1 MDLSVFYSLSEWSM
15 DPEST
20 STINNKGTTNS
31 SSRIPRYNLSHCL
44 VDAVSEKERE
54 IAQNPDIEINN
65 EVSQP
70 LVSTN
75 GEVSNGGCYLCL

>member
-20 STINNKGTTNS
+20 STINNKGTTKS
-31 SSRIPRYNLSHCL
+31 SSRIPRYDLSHCL
-44 VDAVSEKERE
+44 VDTVSEKERE

-65 EVSQP
+65 EASQP

-75 GEVSNGGCYLCL
+75 GEVSNGSCHLCL